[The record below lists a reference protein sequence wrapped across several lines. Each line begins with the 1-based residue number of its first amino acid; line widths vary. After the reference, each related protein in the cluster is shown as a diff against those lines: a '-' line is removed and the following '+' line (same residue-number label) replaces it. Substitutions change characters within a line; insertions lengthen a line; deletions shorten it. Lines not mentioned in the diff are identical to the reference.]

1 MGNASFWI
9 TIHWLVLVI
18 WYPAGPHSQA
28 NSYFGLITLLNHIH
42 ESLFLFGTLVPTL
55 FTVFDSVPC
64 RIFSHESIE
73 IHVTGLIDRE
83 RDSWRDC
90 PWHFTK
96 LSSAKHDSNS
106 RVYFPNEVSRASL
119 QSSFRSDSNEK
130 RCCLFSLCEC
140 PLNLFVLAVQVEFV
154 VLVTH

>member
-1 MGNASFWI
+1 M
-9 TIHWLVLVI
+9 I
-18 WYPAGPHSQA
+18 WYRSGLHIHT
-28 NSYFGLITLLNHIH
+28 NSYFGFITLLNRNHQ
-42 ESLFLFGTLVPTL
+42 SLFLSGTLLLTRV
-55 FTVFDSVPC
+55 TVFDAVPC

-73 IHVTGLIDRE
+73 IHLTGLIDTQ

-119 QSSFRSDSNEK
+119 PSSFRSDSNGK
-130 RCCLFSLCEC
+130 RCCLFSLCEWPFIPFC
-140 PLNLFVLAVQVEFV
+140 TRGWNWIYLIGGSLESP
-154 VLVTH
+154 